1 MDTHTHKKRQ
11 KMKPDVAAQLNPV
24 GEWIISQSWAKKI
37 NFFSRT
43 LGCFRIHATFKTK
56 PWDIY
61 WQLQELS
68 SLMFPLISSSCSK
81 WRCGSGCHCSIVWC
95 EIFSFSTN
103 AGFFFWDWRT
113 WFSRDAFLMIW
124 RRQLSPRKDEMNI
137 EGGVS
142 WQHLNGCF
150 LPPSGPGSS
159 PGLL

>member
-1 MDTHTHKKRQ
+1 MDTHPHTNTHTDTHTHKKRQ
-11 KMKPDVAAQLNPV
+11 KMRPDVAAQLNPV

-43 LGCFRIHATFKTK
+43 LGCFRIHTTFKTK

-103 AGFFFWDWRT
+103 AGFFLETGGLDSAETHFWW
-113 WFSRDAFLMIW
+113 S
-124 RRQLSPRKDEMNI
+124 
-137 EGGVS
+137 EGGS
-142 WQHLNGCF
+142 WA
-150 LPPSGPGSS
+150 PEKMRWI
-159 PGLL
+159 